1 MISNPVTGAGYFFK
15 GLSLLNKPGVRRFV
29 IMPLLINILIFA
41 GLIWLSAD
49 RFGGFI
55 DWMTPSLPDWLL
67 WLTWL
72 LWLVFGLMAFIV
84 LFFGFSILANLVGA
98 PFNSYLAGAVEKYLT
113 GQALPETGKSLW
125 QDVVEAILGE
135 LKKIL
140 YYLLWAIPLLI
151 IGFIPGI
158 NLLAPVL
165 WAVFGAW
172 MLSLEYTDY
181 PLGNYGL
188 TFPAIRRKISEHRM
202 LSLGFGG
209 AVMLATLIPLFNF
222 LVMPVAVA
230 DATAL
235 RVEHIPLDEITTRD
249 SEKLPGA

>member
-1 MISNPVTGAGYFFK
+1 MISNPVTGAGYFFR
-15 GLSLLNKPGVRRFV
+15 GLTLLNKPGVRRFV

-49 RFGGFI
+49 QFGGFI
-55 DWMTPSLPDWLL
+55 DWMTPTLPDWLL

-72 LWLVFGLMAFIV
+72 LWLIFGLMAFIV
-84 LFFGFSILANLVGA
+84 LFFSFSILANLIGA
-98 PFNSYLAGAVEKYLT
+98 PFNSFLAAAVEKHLT
-113 GQALPETGKSLW
+113 GQALPDSGKSLW
-125 QDVVEAILGE
+125 QEVLEAILGE

-151 IGFIPGI
+151 LNFIPGI
-158 NLLAPVL
+158 NLLSPLL

-172 MLSLEYTDY
+172 MLSLEYMDY

-188 TFPAIRRKISEHRM
+188 TFPAIRRKISEQRM

-209 AVMLATLIPLFNF
+209 TVMLATLIPLFNF

-230 DATAL
+230 GATAL
-235 RVEHIPLDEITTRD
+235 RVEQMPVEAISSHDNDKLTRV
-249 SEKLPGA
+249 